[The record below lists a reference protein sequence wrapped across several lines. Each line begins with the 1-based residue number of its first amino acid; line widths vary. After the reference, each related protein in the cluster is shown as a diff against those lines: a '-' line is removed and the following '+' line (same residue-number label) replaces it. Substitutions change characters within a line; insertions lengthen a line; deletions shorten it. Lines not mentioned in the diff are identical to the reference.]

1 MEIIKKRD
9 NMQELFKGFYQIYL
23 GITSEN
29 PFTSSEIREYTS
41 VWLALFLQ
49 TFHTSTVTPYIHVFA
64 CHLHEFQELYGN
76 VNLFN
81 QQVVEKL
88 NDIITIDYFRS
99 SNRSNKCLSQILQ
112 KRIRIS
118 NFEMQIN

>member
-9 NMQELFKGFYQIYL
+9 NIQELFKGFYQIYL

-49 TFHTSTVTPYIHVFA
+49 TFPLIVIYEKSAQKSTPYRCTRV
-64 CHLHEFQELYGN
+64 
-76 VNLFN
+76 N
-81 QQVVEKL
+81 QQ
-88 NDIITIDYFRS
+88 
-99 SNRSNKCLSQILQ
+99 
-112 KRIRIS
+112 
-118 NFEMQIN
+118 